1 MDLSVS
7 LIYRKRGNVMMGA
20 MRAAL
25 LLLPVAALLAAGC
38 GGGGERRRAPRPV
51 PAKAKA
57 VVRTARSW
65 LPEEE
70 KKRPAPKDC
79 SDYVGKVYREH
90 GIKLPRGSEEMAEEG
105 EPVGQK
111 ELRMSD
117 LVFFSGKDAGRKVG
131 HVGIYVNNGIFI
143 HQANPGEGVR
153 MESLYSDYYRKRYLR
168 ARRIIED

>member
-1 MDLSVS
+1 
-7 LIYRKRGNVMMGA
+7 

-25 LLLPVAALLAAGC
+25 LALLPAAVLLAAGC

-57 VVRTARSW
+57 VVRTARTW

-70 KKRPAPKDC
+70 KKRPRPQDC
-79 SDYVGKVYREH
+79 SDFVGKVYREN
-90 GIKLPRGSEEMAEEG
+90 GIKLPRSAAEMAGEGSELESS
-105 EPVGQK
+105 K
-111 ELRMSD
+111 DLRMSD
-117 LVFFSGKDAGRKVG
+117 LVFFSGKDGGKSVG

>member
-1 MDLSVS
+1 
-7 LIYRKRGNVMMGA
+7 
-20 MRAAL
+20 MRATLFAL
-25 LLLPVAALLAAGC
+25 LPCFLLAAGC
-38 GGGGERRRAPRPV
+38 GGGGERRKAPRPV

-70 KKRPAPKDC
+70 KKRPLPKDC
-79 SDYVGKVYREH
+79 SDYVGKVFREH
-90 GIKLPRGSEEMAEEG
+90 GVKLPRTAEEMAEEG
-105 EPVGQK
+105 EALESSQD
-111 ELRMSD
+111 LRMSD
-117 LVFFSGKDAGRKVG
+117 LVFFSGKDAGRDVG

-153 MESLYSDYYRKRYLR
+153 MESLYSDYYRKRYKT

>member
-1 MDLSVS
+1 MKTTLFA
-7 LIYRKRGNVMMGA
+7 LL
-20 MRAAL
+20 AAL
-25 LLLPVAALLAAGC
+25 LLAAGC

-70 KKRPAPKDC
+70 AKRPPPKDC
-79 SDYVGKVYREH
+79 SDFVAKVFREH
-90 GIKLPRGSEEMAEEG
+90 GLKLPRTAQDMAEEG
-105 EPVGQK
+105 EALASSK

-117 LVFFSGKDAGRKVG
+117 LVFFSGKDAGRSIG

-153 MESLYSDYYRKRYLR
+153 MESLYSDYYRKRYKT